1 MKVRVGEAKQMKDG
15 RTNEPESDGY
25 LLTGLSVIFLF
36 LSSLSTVNNTFVFK
50 VIILSVVRIPKQGEV
65 WK

>member
-1 MKVRVGEAKQMKDG
+1 MKLGVEKAKQMKDG
-15 RTNEPESDGY
+15 RASEPESDRY

-65 WK
+65 